1 MIEESYVRNRDYFLG
16 QTVMNIVAGF
26 ILVLVV
32 VYLIIKCVL
41 SYMEERKYMDS
52 QMQKKKKKE
61 DTAIEMIST
70 SVRNE

>member
-1 MIEESYVRNRDYFLG
+1 
-16 QTVMNIVAGF
+16 MNIVAGF

-52 QMQKKKKKE
+52 QLQMQKKKKKKE

>member
-1 MIEESYVRNRDYFLG
+1 
-16 QTVMNIVAGF
+16 MNIVAGF

-52 QMQKKKKKE
+52 QLQMQKKKKKE

>member
-1 MIEESYVRNRDYFLG
+1 
-16 QTVMNIVAGF
+16 MNIVAGF

-52 QMQKKKKKE
+52 QMRKKE
-61 DTAIEMIST
+61 TSTIEMIST
-70 SVRNE
+70 SDKSE

>member
-1 MIEESYVRNRDYFLG
+1 
-16 QTVMNIVAGF
+16 MNIVAGF

-52 QMQKKKKKE
+52 QMKKKKE
-61 DTAIEMIST
+61 ATAIEMIPA
-70 SVRNE
+70 SVSSE

>member
-1 MIEESYVRNRDYFLG
+1 MSKSNVNSRNRDYFLG

-52 QMQKKKKKE
+52 QMKKKKE
-61 DTAIEMIST
+61 ATAIEMIPP
-70 SVRNE
+70 SVSSE

>member
-1 MIEESYVRNRDYFLG
+1 
-16 QTVMNIVAGF
+16 MNIVAGF

-52 QMQKKKKKE
+52 QMKKKKE
-61 DTAIEMIST
+61 ATAIEMIPP
-70 SVRNE
+70 SVSSE

>member
-1 MIEESYVRNRDYFLG
+1 
-16 QTVMNIVAGF
+16 MNIVAGF

-52 QMQKKKKKE
+52 QVQKKKKKKE

>member
-1 MIEESYVRNRDYFLG
+1 
-16 QTVMNIVAGF
+16 MNIVAGF

-41 SYMEERKYMDS
+41 SYMEERKYMNS
-52 QMQKKKKKE
+52 QLQMQKKKKKE

>member
-1 MIEESYVRNRDYFLG
+1 
-16 QTVMNIVAGF
+16 MNIVAGF

-41 SYMEERKYMDS
+41 SYMEERKYMNS
-52 QMQKKKKKE
+52 QLQMQKKKKEE

>member
-1 MIEESYVRNRDYFLG
+1 
-16 QTVMNIVAGF
+16 MNIVAGF

-52 QMQKKKKKE
+52 QMRKIE
-61 DTAIEMIST
+61 TSTIEMIST
-70 SVRNE
+70 SDKSE

>member
-1 MIEESYVRNRDYFLG
+1 
-16 QTVMNIVAGF
+16 MNIVAGF

-52 QMQKKKKKE
+52 QLQQQKKKKKE